1 LKSLLNYLL
10 VSLTVFVSCDP
21 SAKESNIPKIYNG
34 PLTTLTKSL
43 ILYSDSAIVRTRLT
57 APLQLDFADKNREF
71 PKGIKLEFFN
81 AQGEKTSTLT
91 AAYGSYKGKDDLYMV
106 RGNVFIIDME
116 NQRFYTEELFWN
128 PTTRKITSDKFIK
141 IETPRDTLMGLGF
154 ESDESLSRYK
164 ILKPSGKF
172 ISD

>member
-1 LKSLLNYLL
+1 MIMLYLPIFFFFIY
-10 VSLTVFVSCDP
+10 SSCQP
-21 SAKESNIPKIYNG
+21 SVEESNIPKTYKG
-34 PLTTLTKSL
+34 PLTILNKAT

-57 APLQLDFADKNREF
+57 APVQYDFADNNREF

-81 AQGEKTSTLT
+81 AQGDKTSTLT
-91 AAYGSYKGKDDLYMV
+91 AAYGLYKGKEDIYMV

-116 NQRFYTEELFWN
+116 NQRFYTEELFWH
-128 PTTRKITSDKFIK
+128 PSTRKIISEKFIK

-154 ESDESLSRYK
+154 ESNESLTQYK

-172 ISD
+172 LSD